1 MPIVLNFLKNQR
13 SESNEMDR
21 LPVPPRSLEPS
32 NPPATTPSL
41 SQVPPLPRP
50 GLSPRSKWGLML
62 LMTLAF
68 PFAAWVI
75 GSLIVWVTPPVY
87 RSAVLVPVPPGA
99 GSDIVEREMALF
111 RDGPV
116 SEEALR
122 SLQSAGF
129 SVPANMLRDSV
140 SIEAQSVPD
149 STPSAILV
157 EAHGAE
163 PAQAQRRALAYADAY
178 EHYLAAQGTQDG
190 FGIRV
195 DPPSLVP
202 VDTSPERRIV
212 LGIGGL
218 AFVGLLLAIPF
229 LRVIEKAVP
238 LRVMPT
244 R

>member
-1 MPIVLNFLKNQR
+1 M
-13 SESNEMDR
+13 EH
-21 LPVPPRSLEPS
+21 LPVPPRSLES
-32 NPPATTPSL
+32 NSSATPSL
-41 SQVPPLPRP
+41 SQVPPIPRE
-50 GLSPRSKWGLML
+50 GISPWSKWGLIL
-62 LMTLAF
+62 ALTIAF

-99 GSDIVEREMALF
+99 SSDIVEREMALF

-129 SVPANMLRDSV
+129 SVPSHMLRDSI
-140 SIEAQSVPD
+140 SIEPQRLPHT
-149 STPSAILV
+149 TPQAILV

-163 PAQAQRRALAYADAY
+163 PEQAQRRALAYAEAY
-178 EHYLAAQGTQDG
+178 EHYLVARGTQQG
-190 FGIRV
+190 ASIRI
-195 DPPSLVP
+195 DPPSEVP

-218 AFVGLLLAIPF
+218 AFIGLLLAIPF